1 MPEKWRT
8 LALACR
14 VWSSRILALRYPFAA
29 RDTARAGKFEIP
41 NLNYKFS
48 FGHPG
53 HVQRSIVWRTLVRE
67 QKPAAT
73 ILIADD
79 HQLLADACKTL
90 LEPEFQVVGIVTD
103 GRRLIA
109 AAAELNPDVIVLDI
123 YMPHLNGLDAGSQ
136 VKQKRPGVKL
146 VFLTM
151 TMEAEVAAE
160 AFRRG
165 ASGYVLKQSAGDE
178 LVFAIRKVNQGASY
192 LSPLIARET
201 VTYLLNQG
209 ETFSEEKRITK
220 RQSEILQLLAE
231 GMSMKEVANVIDV
244 KPGTVAFHKY
254 RMMETLNVKTNAE
267 LLEYA
272 IKRHMTPA

>member
-1 MPEKWRT
+1 
-8 LALACR
+8 
-14 VWSSRILALRYPFAA
+14 
-29 RDTARAGKFEIP
+29 
-41 NLNYKFS
+41 
-48 FGHPG
+48 
-53 HVQRSIVWRTLVRE
+53 VRE
-67 QKPAAT
+67 QKPAAR

-79 HQLLADACKTL
+79 HQLLADACKSL

-109 AAAELNPDVIVLDI
+109 AAAELKPDIIILDI

-136 VKQKRPGVKL
+136 VKQKLAGVKL

-151 TMEAEVAAE
+151 TMEADVAAE

-165 ASGYVLKQSAGDE
+165 ASAYVLKQSAGDE
-178 LVFAIRKVNQGASY
+178 LVLAVRKVNQGASY
-192 LSPLIARET
+192 LSPLIAKET
-201 VTYLLNQG
+201 V
-209 ETFSEEKRITK
+209 
-220 RQSEILQLLAE
+220 QLLAE
-231 GMSMKEVANVIDV
+231 GMSMKEVANVIDI